1 MQATPVQRS
10 ITNPVSLSE
19 LSVQARLTWGPGS
32 TVAVRFVGSAGGAG
46 GGTSPVETMRVLETE
61 FADMVGNPI
70 GEVGYTWV
78 SPIVL
83 PMAKTRYQY

>member
-1 MQATPVQRS
+1 
-10 ITNPVSLSE
+10 
-19 LSVQARLTWGPGS
+19 
-32 TVAVRFVGSAGGAG
+32 
-46 GGTSPVETMRVLETE
+46 MRVLETE